1 MNSIQKYSCFFV
13 FFIFS
18 YCYANP
24 TDNILLQKG
33 WAALVKDNE
42 NVAFRYFWLAN
53 EKANKEK
60 NTADKAESLLYLGI
74 CSFGS
79 SLEKGLQFA
88 TKSLDEFKKLE
99 NSNANQSSIGRSK
112 CLQLISTIY
121 SRQNKIKDAII
132 MSQEVVR
139 ILKNKSDTS
148 GTLGLAYI
156 SLGSLNEIEKRKD
169 SVEIYYQLALKDF
182 EKHKNLAYLPN
193 AYLKIGKIAQHKNQK
208 EISLLNFIKSFQIA
222 NISENKQAKVSCLLA
237 IGKWHSDME
246 HNNSKAE
253 NYYNQAHQIA
263 EPDYVYDGN
272 VQFKYAETPVIYTSS
287 ETPLWMYISFSM
299 GTIENA
305 TFGTKIIID
314 NVRVNNSALTNTTF
328 QTSEFTVY
336 PTVTNQFINIAKRKS
351 TPNWDYDFRIL
362 SIDGKLMS
370 QQSTTF
376 SESSLFTIDV
386 SQLVKGIYFIQSEGF
401 TSKFIKE

>member
-1 MNSIQKYSCFFV
+1 MKKQIK
-13 FFIFS
+13 
-18 YCYANP
+18 
-24 TDNILLQKG
+24 K
-33 WAALVKDNE
+33 
-42 NVAFRYFWLAN
+42 
-53 EKANKEK
+53 K

>member
-33 WAALVKDNE
+33 WAALVKDNV

>member
-1 MNSIQKYSCFFV
+1 M
-13 FFIFS
+13 
-18 YCYANP
+18 
-24 TDNILLQKG
+24 
-33 WAALVKDNE
+33 
-42 NVAFRYFWLAN
+42 
-53 EKANKEK
+53 
-60 NTADKAESLLYLGI
+60 
-74 CSFGS
+74 
-79 SLEKGLQFA
+79 
-88 TKSLDEFKKLE
+88 
-99 NSNANQSSIGRSK
+99 
-112 CLQLISTIY
+112 
-121 SRQNKIKDAII
+121 
-132 MSQEVVR
+132 
-139 ILKNKSDTS
+139 
-148 GTLGLAYI
+148 
-156 SLGSLNEIEKRKD
+156 
-169 SVEIYYQLALKDF
+169 
-182 EKHKNLAYLPN
+182 
-193 AYLKIGKIAQHKNQK
+193 
-208 EISLLNFIKSFQIA
+208 NFIKGFQIA